1 VKGWRTTPEGSY
13 FPCVCGERVET
24 MERYYRHMDFCMTG
38 KRQDYLAAVKTAI
51 REGSR
56 GERIEELL
64 AGEESWNS
72 PARPASYSEWHKRIR
87 VLQDRAMDEQ
97 TIIVL
102 VPQAQRIG

>member
-24 MERYYRHMDFCMTG
+24 MERYYWHMDFCMTE
-38 KRQDYLAAVKTAI
+38 KRQNYLAAVKTAI

-56 GERIEELL
+56 AERIEELL
-64 AGEESWNS
+64 AGEESWNTTAS
-72 PARPASYSEWHKRIR
+72 PWHELYAKLR

-97 TIIVL
+97 TIILL